1 MTTGGGEGKM
11 TVVVMGWGGGWWWPW
26 GVCRD
31 GGREELKREYRVF
44 ILILVHLAYT

>member
-11 TVVVMGWGGGWWWPW
+11 TVVVMGWGWGWPW
-26 GVCRD
+26 EVCRD